1 MELKFRVGD
10 IIYVYGDMDEDGFFM
25 VREII
30 LFWESKILG
39 ENVLWWVVVIWDF
52 EYCCLWIE

>member
-39 ENVLWWVVVIWDF
+39 KNVLWWVVVIWDF